1 MRLRKTRTVHTAF
14 RWASINKTSM
24 KQLIIII
31 LISICNPIYSQ
42 NSVFDDLIKDYEKD
56 KVELDKSIAKKYF
69 DVDFNPGVPKAYTD
83 KIVLK
88 NKDFIGLS
96 CLLPCMAGGLCETS
110 RLVIFDYS
118 GNKLDKLEKFE
129 YTFADCAF
137 RNTRFCAYSSDTL
150 LILTNKEIKK
160 DCDQDTVLDKSI
172 SLNYIRINTGG
183 RLEHSKNI
191 TIDTRREYYNTSI
204 EILNAKDLS
213 DKSDDELAIMRNEIF
228 AAHGYDF
235 KTTKWKNYFNGKY
248 WYEPVSRDVNDKLS
262 IIEKKNIEL
271 IMKNENN

>member
-1 MRLRKTRTVHTAF
+1 
-14 RWASINKTSM
+14 M

-31 LISICNPIYSQ
+31 LILICNPVCSQ
-42 NSVFDDLIKDYEKD
+42 NGEFDDLIKDYGKE
-56 KVELDKSIAKKYF
+56 KVELDKSLAKNYF

-88 NKDFIGLS
+88 NSDFIGLT
-96 CLLPCMAGGLCETS
+96 CFLPCLAGGICETS
-110 RLVIFDYS
+110 RLVIFDYN
-118 GNKLDKLEKFE
+118 GNKLDKIEKFE
-129 YTFADCAF
+129 YTFADCTF
-137 RNTRFCAYSSDTL
+137 ENSRFCAYSSDTL
-150 LILTNKEIKK
+150 LILTNKEIKR

-172 SLNYIRINTGG
+172 SLNYIRIDKGG
-183 RLEHSKNI
+183 RLEDSKKI
-191 TIDTRREYYNTSI
+191 SVDIRRKYYNASI
-204 EILNAKDLS
+204 EILSDKDLA

-235 KTTKWKNYFNGKY
+235 KTSKWKNYFNSKD

-271 IMKNENN
+271 ILKNENN